1 MKNREFIFY
10 FPTGKSVKI
19 QISDNSRTTEDT
31 LKNIYTLYNGAI
43 NNISISAK
51 IIQEIEKTADQ
62 IIYLK
67 KIQK

>member
-31 LKNIYTLYNGAI
+31 LKKYLHF
-43 NNISISAK
+43 
-51 IIQEIEKTADQ
+51 IQRC
-62 IIYLK
+62 Y
-67 KIQK
+67 